1 MKGVKFGEYHSFDA
15 WGLILKEKEI
25 QSPEPKVY
33 QVEVEGGHGVIDMTA
48 FFGSEKYKNR
58 KLTFTFSK
66 PNALPGEFDSLM
78 SDIQNSIHG
87 QKMQIVDDDEPGVF
101 YVGRV
106 QINKWKS
113 KKRIGEIVIEVD
125 AEPFKQRMWETV
137 STHTVKSNANIVL
150 ENSKMPVVPTITTNA
165 EFLIS
170 FGGYNDTYSA
180 GTFTIPELELGEG
193 NNQVYVEGTG
203 TITFSYRKGWL

>member
-1 MKGVKFGEYHSFDA
+1 MKGVKFGEYHSYDA

-48 FFGSEKYKNR
+48 FFGSVKYKNR
-58 KLTFTFSK
+58 KLFFTFSK
-66 PNALPGEFDSLM
+66 PNALPDEFGSLM
-78 SDIQNSIHG
+78 SNIQNAIHG

-101 YVGRV
+101 YVGRA

-137 STHTVKSNANIVL
+137 STHTVRSNATIVL
-150 ENSKMPVVPTITTNA
+150 ENNKMPVVPTITTNA

-170 FGGYNDTYSA
+170 FGGYNDSYSA

-203 TITFSYRKGWL
+203 TITFTYRRGWL